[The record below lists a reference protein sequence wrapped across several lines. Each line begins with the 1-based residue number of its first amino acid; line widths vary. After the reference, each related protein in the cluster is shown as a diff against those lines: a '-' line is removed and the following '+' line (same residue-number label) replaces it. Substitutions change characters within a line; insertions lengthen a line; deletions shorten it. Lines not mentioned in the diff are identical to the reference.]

1 MSHGIAETWL
11 GCHQQAVAELWDGR
25 LPEEADGKHRQNGVV
40 VYWLVIMAAAVAWI
54 LVTRRDDPGP
64 VVADHPPTH
73 RTTPSERWN
82 RATGTQRAGIV
93 AMTVGKIV
101 WVGLL
106 MAALVTVMI
115 YTATWMY

>member
-1 MSHGIAETWL
+1 MSHGIAEAWL
-11 GCHQQAVAELWDGR
+11 GFRPQAVAGSRDRR
-25 LPEEADGKHRQNGVV
+25 LPEEADGKRRQNGAV
-40 VYWLVIMAAAVAWI
+40 VYWLVIVAAAVAWM

-93 AMTVGKIV
+93 AMTFGKIV
-101 WVGLL
+101 WVGLV
-106 MAALVTVMI
+106 MVTLVAVTI

>member
-1 MSHGIAETWL
+1 M
-11 GCHQQAVAELWDGR
+11 
-25 LPEEADGKHRQNGVV
+25 
-40 VYWLVIMAAAVAWI
+40 YWLVIVAAAVAWM

-93 AMTVGKIV
+93 AMTFGKIV
-101 WVGLL
+101 WVLL
-106 MAALVTVMI
+106 VLVTLVAVTI
-115 YTATWMY
+115 GTAIWMY